1 MCVGLTAV
9 LLQSCVNSVSIV
21 SSLSS
26 VSSVHSKQCSV
37 AVQTWNLSKS
47 FRPKLLPTKSTTVST
62 YFTTAE
68 VHQNQQFGSFLVRFE
83 LKVQHFHTFTSLSH
97 KVFIFPRKL
106 CKSKCCFL
114 RIFTTVRNFTRPLVA
129 TVVTNFNS
137 VAVRQKRGNLVI
149 KLLWKIE
156 RPTCYFRRLCRLDQ
170 P

>member
-47 FRPKLLPTKSTTVST
+47 FRPKLLPTKSMTVST

-97 KVFIFPRKL
+97 KVFIFSRKL

-114 RIFTTVRNFTRPLVA
+114 RIFTTVRNFTRPGCDGRDKGA
-129 TVVTNFNS
+129 GAFHSAGQSKEGS
-137 VAVRQKRGNLVI
+137 VGFGTSQHPI
-149 KLLWKIE
+149 FMKLLPDHLWH
-156 RPTCYFRRLCRLDQ
+156 
-170 P
+170 